1 MLDFEVQRC
10 TRHCAATDRPL
21 EPGEAFYSVLI
32 SDGPEITRRDYSEG
46 AWNGPPPGALGWW
59 KSQMPG
65 SDRHKP
71 RLAPNQILLEL
82 FLKWQDDASKTGI
95 RYVLTLLMIRR
106 RVLRLEATEPAEDGT
121 AEMVLFCPRL
131 DETFRVRVAEPTAER
146 VAQIQAELGELLFAK
161 AE

>member
-10 TRHCAATDRPL
+10 TRHCATTDRPL
-21 EPGEAFYSVLI
+21 EPGESFYSVLV
-32 SDGPEITRRDYSEG
+32 SEAAEIVRRDYSEA

-65 SDRHKP
+65 SDTLKP

-82 FLKWQDDASKTGI
+82 FLQWQDDASKREV

-106 RVLRLEATEPAEDGT
+106 RVLRLEATEPAAEGP
-121 AEMVLFCPRL
+121 AEMVLFCPRIN
-131 DETFRVRVAEPTAER
+131 ETFRVAVAEPEGER
-146 VAQIQAELGELLFAK
+146 VPEIQAELGELLFAR
-161 AE
+161 AS

>member
-10 TRHCAATDRPL
+10 TRRCATTDRPL
-21 EPGEAFYSVLI
+21 EPGEVFYSVLVSEGAEVI
-32 SDGPEITRRDYSEG
+32 RRDFSEA

-65 SDRHKP
+65 SEAVKP

-82 FLKWQDDASKTGI
+82 FLQWHDDASKRDV

-106 RVLRLEATEPAEDGT
+106 RVLRLEMTEPAADGLP
-121 AEMVLFCPRL
+121 EMVLFCPRMG
-131 DETFRVRVAEPTAER
+131 ETFRVPVAEPEGER
-146 VAQIQAELGELLFAK
+146 VQEIQAELGELLFAR
-161 AE
+161 AS